1 MAIGDS
7 KQLSLKYAPSW
18 QKTHL
23 NILKKTLKNLVQKT
37 LENYTRYVTNAGYL
51 GRFKKHDKLL

>member
-7 KQLSLKYAPSW
+7 KQLSLKSYLLLLGR
-18 QKTHL
+18 KHIL

-37 LENYTRYVTNAGYL
+37 LKNYTRYVRNAGYL
-51 GRFKKHDKLL
+51 GRFK